1 MQALS
6 IAFHAIVPL
15 FLIIAVGY
23 AVKRLGWIGPEEVR
37 RFNKVTFYTFMPVML
52 FYNIYTSD
60 FSQAVRLPYVL
71 LVVGAA
77 LSMVLIATVVTLLAE
92 KTPQRRGVMIQA
104 AFRSN
109 FVLLGLPIAMELL
122 PGGNLGVTA
131 LMIAIVVPIFNI
143 LSVVI
148 LEYFRGG
155 TPKLK
160 EVLLAVGK
168 NPLIIGSLA
177 GLLVQAL
184 HVSLPDVL
192 VSFAVKMNS
201 AATPLILL
209 LLGASFEARK
219 LSDYKKEL
227 AVCVGLRL
235 VIFPGAILTLAMLLG
250 IRDTEFVTLLAMC
263 AAPTA
268 VNTQD
273 QLVSVQKNA
282 DGSGTLVFQS
292 GATLP
297 FSSAKSMT
305 ATAYTAGHGGADT
318 VTATGT
324 VVRMGTVA
332 VDKRVIPLGT
342 KMYIVT
348 NDGLVYGMAV
358 AEDTGVRGNTVD
370 LYYDTYQQCIN
381 FGRRSCTVYILE

>member
-37 RFNKVTFYTFMPVML
+37 RLNKVTFYTFMPVML

-219 LSDYKKEL
+219 LSDYEKEL
-227 AVCVGLRL
+227 SVCVALRL
-235 VIFPGAILTLAMLLG
+235 VIFTGAILTLAMLLG

-263 AAPTA
+263 VAPTA
-268 VNTQD
+268 VNSFNMAQ
-273 QLVSVQKNA
+273 QLGGDSQLAGSAVVVSTALSFV
-282 DGSGTLVFQS
+282 TLFVWI
-292 GATLP
+292 TL
-297 FSSAKSMT
+297 FKQ
-305 ATAYTAGHGGADT
+305 
-318 VTATGT
+318 
-324 VVRMGTVA
+324 
-332 VDKRVIPLGT
+332 LG
-342 KMYIVT
+342 M
-348 NDGLVYGMAV
+348 
-358 AEDTGVRGNTVD
+358 
-370 LYYDTYQQCIN
+370 
-381 FGRRSCTVYILE
+381 F